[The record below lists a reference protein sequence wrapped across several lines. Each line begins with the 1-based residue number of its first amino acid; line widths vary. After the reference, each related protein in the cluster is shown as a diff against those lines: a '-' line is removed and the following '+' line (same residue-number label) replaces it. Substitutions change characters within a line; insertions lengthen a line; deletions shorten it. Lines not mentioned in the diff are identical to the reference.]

1 MKNGSFY
8 IELLQILFGQ
18 VLEKIE
24 LLFTLTSGHTGL
36 HLPSWGPGFNS
47 LAHHQCSVFTIVC

>member
-36 HLPSWGPGFNS
+36 HTINAL
-47 LAHHQCSVFTIVC
+47 LCSVFTIVC